1 MKRNLFF
8 TLFAIV
14 LIVAGAAVAQQQRG
28 PGRTPPAGPQSVLS
42 GPVVSFSAGAGQGM
56 PSLVI
61 QQAGSNATLV
71 LGPYWFLQNAK
82 FTAAVGNSIE
92 ATVMSCSDCPA
103 GYAVIGVKNLTN
115 GTSVT
120 LRNSDGLPLWTS
132 QRSGGGMAP
141 GYGGRGP
148 GNGSGRGPSNGCNG
162 CDGSG
167 PDMTQVA
174 TISGTVKSFEG
185 GPGVGR
191 PTLVL
196 QTVEGDRTFIVAPY
210 RVVLASGIEFIDG
223 AAITLTAAPSV
234 NGEWVAIT
242 IRDSATGAE
251 LVLRDAQTGLPI
263 GGRGRC

>member
-8 TLFAIV
+8 TLFAIA
-14 LIVAGAAVAQQQRG
+14 LIVAGAAVAQQHGG
-28 PGRTPPAGPQSVLS
+28 PGGTPPAGPQSVIS

-61 QQAGSNATLV
+61 QQAGGNVTLV
-71 LGPYWFLQNAK
+71 LGPFWFLQNAQ
-82 FTAAVGNSIE
+82 FTAAVGDSIE
-92 ATVMSCSDCPA
+92 ATVMSCSDCPN
-103 GYAVIGVKNLTN
+103 GYAVIAVRNATN

-132 QRSGGGMAP
+132 QRTGRGMAP
-141 GYGGRGP
+141 GFGGRGP
-148 GNGSGRGPSNGCNG
+148 GNGAGRGPSNGCN
-162 CDGSG
+162 GSG

-174 TISGTVKSFEG
+174 TFSGTVKSFEG

-210 RVVLASGIEFIDG
+210 RVVLASGLEFIDG
-223 AAITLTAAPSV
+223 AAITLTAAPNV
-234 NGEWVAIT
+234 NGEWVVIT

-251 LVLRDAQTGLPI
+251 LVLRDAQTGRPI
-263 GGRGRC
+263 GGRGHC